1 MEEILQRICK
11 AWNLKEPRP
20 FIKFAIERISEL
32 WNDKNVFVVEAPTGY
47 GKSLISAV
55 IAVYS
60 VEKELKAII
69 CYPLRTLIEDQY
81 NTFTGRKEG
90 KKAIYDEKLI
100 GIRYMHH
107 PDSRYLIKPITLTT
121 VDTFSLTLFGIAP
134 EDFEKAL
141 KAYEGISFS
150 FGHYMFSW
158 ASVILSNVVLDEV
171 HLLADST
178 KSLNFLL
185 ALINIAIRFN
195 QKLILMSATLPEV
208 FKDIIAELGSDKIE
222 FLTFSGDD
230 DFVKERMSKSYE
242 LELIGLKEDE
252 KLDNILEIIKKSK
265 FRRVLV
271 VFNTVNDAI
280 NFYKLATED
289 KEILKNFDIILL
301 IHSRFTELD
310 RAKKVDK
317 LKNLKNNYLVIST
330 QVIEAGVDMSSDL
343 LITEIAPANSLI
355 QRFGRFLRYDEK
367 VGKAVV
373 WYEMDENGDLKLRIS
388 LNKKPK
394 NWVCVDVKDDRV
406 FDKCVEI
413 LKERFNV
420 NVKKLNE
427 WKGKKDYLAI
437 AVPMYKVYNY
447 ELTLK
452 TLEWLKENKGKL
464 NAHIPKGNG
473 AIKGYKDLLDY
484 VYTKDFFKFDENMV
498 RELQNIHDHLE
509 DPEKAVELL
518 IKYEGSF
525 VRDSYQVSVIPEKF
539 LDEFVGKNE
548 RDLIKLVRKYCIPIS
563 AENLTSL
570 DVVGVLFRDEDGTI
584 KFAELKNKELLDPKI
599 LLRGIKI
606 NNNRYV
612 NPIAFVVK
620 AEYDEE
626 VGMVFKDDLR
636 I

>member
-1 MEEILQRICK
+1 MQEFLRKICE
-11 AWNLKEPRP
+11 AWNLKTPRP
-20 FIKFAIERISEL
+20 FIRFVIEKISEL
-32 WNDKNVFVVEAPTGY
+32 WNDKNVFIIEAPTGY

-60 VEKELKAII
+60 AERELKAII

-81 NTFTGRKEG
+81 NTFTGRKDG
-90 KKAIYDEKLI
+90 KKAIYDENLI
-100 GIRYMHH
+100 GVRYMHH

-121 VDTFSLTLFGIAP
+121 IDTFSLTLFGIAP

-141 KAYEGISFS
+141 KTYEGVSFS

-171 HLLADST
+171 HLLTDST

-195 QKLILMSATLPEV
+195 QKLILMSATLPEA
-208 FKDIIAELGSDKIE
+208 FKRIIAEMGSDKIE
-222 FLTFSGDD
+222 FLTFSEDE
-230 DFVKERMSKSYE
+230 DFVKERMNKSYE
-242 LELIGLKEDE
+242 LEIVGLKEDK
-252 KLDNILEIIKKSK
+252 KLDFILGIIKKSR
-265 FRRVLV
+265 FRRILV

-280 NFYKLATED
+280 NFYKLAIGD
-289 KEILKNFDIILL
+289 KEILRNFDILL

-310 RAKKVDK
+310 RIKKVDK
-317 LKNLKNNYLVIST
+317 LKNLKDNYLVIST

-355 QRFGRFLRYDEK
+355 QRFGRFLRYNEK

-373 WYEMDENGDLKLRIS
+373 WYEVDENGDLKLNIS

-394 NWVCVDVKDDRV
+394 NWICVDVKDDRI
-406 FDKCVEI
+406 FNKCVDM
-413 LKERFNV
+413 LRKKFDV
-420 NVKKLNE
+420 NVKKLDE
-427 WKGKKDYLAI
+427 WKGSKDRLAI
-437 AVPMYKVYNY
+437 AIPMYKVYNY

-452 TLEWLKENKGKL
+452 TLEWLKKNKNKL
-464 NAHIPKGNG
+464 NVHIPKCYGDT
-473 AIKGYKDLLDY
+473 IGYKDLLDY
-484 VYTKDFFKFDENMV
+484 VYTRDFFKFDEDMI

-509 DPEKAVELL
+509 DQKNAVELL

-525 VRDSYQVSVIPEKF
+525 VRESYQVSVIPEKF
-539 LDEFVGKNE
+539 LDEFIGKDE
-548 RDLIKLVRKYCIPIS
+548 RDSIKLVRKYCIPIS
-563 AENLTSL
+563 AENLASL
-570 DVVGVLFRDEDGTI
+570 DVVGVLFRDEDGII
-584 KFAELKNKELLDPKI
+584 KFTELKNKKLLDPKI

-606 NNNRYV
+606 NDKYV
-612 NPIAFVVK
+612 NPIAFVVR
-620 AEYDEE
+620 AEYYEE
-626 VGMVFKDDLR
+626 VGLVHKNDLR